1 PLPRPRR
8 RRPPPRLRS
17 RPCARRAEPVRAAR
31 RRHRSA
37 GPQRGRQDHR
47 DLVRHRPAAPRR
59 GHRAGARRRPV
70 ALESRA
76 PRPSGGDDP
85 GRRAELRRLGDA
97 AAALRSEPARG
108 PAGRGRGRRASGDRR
123 VRPHPR
129 APALGRP
136 APAPGPRAGHH
147 RATGPGVPRRA
158 DRRDGSL
165 HPAPCAGAGPRPR
178 PDGHRGRAHHPSHG
192 RRRGAGRCRPCDL
205 PGPGAR
211 LRLGAGGGPRA
222 PCRRRRRGGAGDCQ
236 RRRPGDGPRARGRP
250 ARCGRTAR
258 RPPGGRLRRGG
269 RSRDRAAGPDGCRP
283 PRCGGRRE
291 RGTDLRDHPR
301 DRGGRP
307 MSAPRETSSPERTPR
322 PAPPLRRI
330 LSHGDL
336 EARILLSNAEQ
347 LMVAIAL
354 PALVL
359 IGLWLLPLGRLDGVA
374 AIDTAVAATFA
385 TALISTS
392 FTSQAIITGFD
403 RRNGVLRWVATT
415 PLGRGGYLAGKIL
428 ATLATHVLQVLV
440 LGVIALIIGW
450 RPELPGLLAAVPV
463 WLTGTVAFGA
473 LGLLVAGTLR
483 TEAVLA
489 VSNL

>member
-1 PLPRPRR
+1 
-8 RRPPPRLRS
+8 
-17 RPCARRAEPVRAAR
+17 
-31 RRHRSA
+31 
-37 GPQRGRQDHR
+37 
-47 DLVRHRPAAPRR
+47 
-59 GHRAGARRRPV
+59 
-70 ALESRA
+70 
-76 PRPSGGDDP
+76 
-85 GRRAELRRLGDA
+85 
-97 AAALRSEPARG
+97 
-108 PAGRGRGRRASGDRR
+108 
-123 VRPHPR
+123 
-129 APALGRP
+129 
-136 APAPGPRAGHH
+136 
-147 RATGPGVPRRA
+147 
-158 DRRDGSL
+158 
-165 HPAPCAGAGPRPR
+165 
-178 PDGHRGRAHHPSHG
+178 
-192 RRRGAGRCRPCDL
+192 
-205 PGPGAR
+205 
-211 LRLGAGGGPRA
+211 
-222 PCRRRRRGGAGDCQ
+222 
-236 RRRPGDGPRARGRP
+236 
-250 ARCGRTAR
+250 
-258 RPPGGRLRRGG
+258 
-269 RSRDRAAGPDGCRP
+269 
-283 PRCGGRRE
+283 
-291 RGTDLRDHPR
+291 
-301 DRGGRP
+301 

-489 VSNL
+489 VSNLVFVLLVAVGGVAFPASSYPRILGGLVDLLPSGALGELLRACLASGTFSPGSALVLLAWAVAGVLAVVRWFRWTDS